1 MDEVLSISLA
11 SSHTSR
17 RSCPILSRFLFFLIF
32 RQDSFSIPS
41 IQVSC
46 LKKLILPF
54 WQDSCR
60 PNLGW
65 WGKKFFSRQDSC
77 ILAFLPDSCFSWIL
91 VWFLF
96 FLMLLPDSFF
106 LRFLSVSYI
115 LCFLSDSGHIKNAFC
130 RLLLLSFS
138 YNFIINFA
146 HMYKKT

>member
-1 MDEVLSISLA
+1 MILNNIWRTYWELKQKTY
-11 SSHTSR
+11 TSR

-77 ILAFLPDSCFSWIL
+77 ILAFLE
-91 VWFLF
+91 
-96 FLMLLPDSFF
+96 
-106 LRFLSVSYI
+106 
-115 LCFLSDSGHIKNAFC
+115 FLSDSYFSWCSCLILFFLDSCLFLISCVSCLILVTLKKPFVGYYYSLFHII
-130 RLLLLSFS
+130 LL
-138 YNFIINFA
+138 
-146 HMYKKT
+146 